1 MRAFKSG
8 EVTGEVTGEVG
19 HMTDNPNIAAAD
31 ALMGIFGF
39 VRQETMYALCDAVWE
54 MKLAESRDE
63 AKRMCI
69 EGEISVNGTQE
80 RDPWRSVCRVDEI
93 TKGG

>member
-1 MRAFKSG
+1 
-8 EVTGEVTGEVG
+8 
-19 HMTDNPNIAAAD
+19 MTDRPN
-31 ALMGIFGF
+31 FE
-39 VRQETMYALCDAVWE
+39 RQETYYALCDAVWE

-69 EGEISVNGTQE
+69 DGAITVNGKTE
-80 RDPWRSVCRVDEI
+80 RDPWRSVCRFDEI

>member
-1 MRAFKSG
+1 MKPPKLEASLPDCKDNI
-8 EVTGEVTGEVG
+8 T
-19 HMTDNPNIAAAD
+19 MT
-31 ALMGIFGF
+31 
-39 VRQETMYALCDAVWE
+39 RQETYYHLCDAVWE
-54 MKLAESRDE
+54 MGLAESRDE

-80 RDPWRSVCRVDEI
+80 RDPWLGVCRFDEI

>member
-1 MRAFKSG
+1 
-8 EVTGEVTGEVG
+8 
-19 HMTDNPNIAAAD
+19 
-31 ALMGIFGF
+31 
-39 VRQETMYALCDAVWE
+39 

-80 RDPWRSVCRVDEI
+80 RDPWRGVCRFDEI
-93 TKGG
+93 TKG

>member
-1 MRAFKSG
+1 MTQSPKS
-8 EVTGEVTGEVG
+8 EDSLPDCNV
-19 HMTDNPNIAAAD
+19 AAAD
-31 ALMGIFGF
+31 ALMKIFAMS
-39 VRQETMYALCDAVWE
+39 RQETYYALCDAVWE

-69 EGEISVNGTQE
+69 QGAITVNGKQE
-80 RDPWRSVCRVDEI
+80 RDPWRSVCRFDEI

>member
-1 MRAFKSG
+1 MDADMTKRKDTP
-8 EVTGEVTGEVG
+8 EVAPEEGA
-19 HMTDNPNIAAAD
+19 NIAAAD
-31 ALMGIFGF
+31 ALMKIFAMS
-39 VRQETMYALCDAVWE
+39 RQETYYALCDAVWE
-54 MKLAESRDE
+54 MGLAQSRGQ

-80 RDPWRSVCRVDEI
+80 RDPWRGVCRFDEI